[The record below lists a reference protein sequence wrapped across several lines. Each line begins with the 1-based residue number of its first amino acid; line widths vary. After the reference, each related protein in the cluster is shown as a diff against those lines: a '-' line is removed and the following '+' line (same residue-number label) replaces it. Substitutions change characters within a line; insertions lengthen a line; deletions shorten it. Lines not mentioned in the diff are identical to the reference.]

1 MSAPDLTSTSGV
13 WLVTAFVQAMLQGCG
28 LLQAFLYF
36 VWYPK
41 DPWSVKAT
49 VLTMVVLQC
58 VQISAAVTNVYNWF
72 ITGFGD
78 FQNLNTIHRADMI
91 QLVALF
97 LSIFVAQAHFA
108 RCIFQRAP
116 IPPFSEIVTDASSI
130 VMKNNFIVPG
140 LILLFALAALGAGL
154 GQVIQA
160 IGLKFYSNLGA
171 TSLSSNLQ
179 AAFALAADLLITVGL
194 CWRLNESRT
203 GMQSSNRIINFLVM
217 TAINRGVFTM
227 CFATL
232 DIILFCV
239 RPGTFYFMI
248 GFLVSDKLYMNSLL
262 AILNTRQYAMDLRG
276 TSEISGGG
284 SRSLP
289 PMSFA
294 PNRSNGPGLTRK
306 PNHDGP
312 GSPNNFAMSVTS
324 PTTTT
329 VSISETYRGPDELG
343 FGDYERKIRSP
354 QNDF

>member
-108 RCIFQRAP
+108 RCIFQL
-116 IPPFSEIVTDASSI
+116 
-130 VMKNNFIVPG
+130 MKNNFIVPG

-294 PNRSNGPGLTRK
+294 PNRSNAAGPGPGAGLSRK
-306 PNHDGP
+306 PNSP
-312 GSPNNFAMSVTS
+312 GANNFAMSVTS
-324 PTTTT
+324 PTATT

-343 FGDYERKIRSP
+343 FGDYERKIRSLA
-354 QNDF
+354 